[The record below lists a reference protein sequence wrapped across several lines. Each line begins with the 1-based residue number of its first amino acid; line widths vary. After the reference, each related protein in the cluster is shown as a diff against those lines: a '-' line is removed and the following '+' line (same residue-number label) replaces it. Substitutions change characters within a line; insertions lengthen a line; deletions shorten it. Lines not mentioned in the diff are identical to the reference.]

1 MELIS
6 NRTESDVLLGNEKG
20 KYRYADLNRVEQA
33 VADLCILV
41 KQLDLYPKLETKTD
55 WGEPGSFT
63 ISKWPTDEQMLRY
76 LKNVTDLC
84 DLLEINPLGV
94 PQSPDYLNWE
104 GANAIEKA
112 LQDVYSRVMGVINS
126 FRYSGELYAGDTLG
140 I

>member
-6 NRTESDVLLGNEKG
+6 NRTEADVLLGNEKG

-33 VADLCILV
+33 VAELCTLV
-41 KQLDLYPKLETKTD
+41 KQLDLNPKLETKTD
-55 WGEPGSFT
+55 WGDPGAFT

-76 LKNVTDLC
+76 LKNVTVLC
-84 DLLEINPLGV
+84 DLLEINHVGV

-112 LQDVYSRVMGVINS
+112 LQDVYLRVMGVISS